1 MPQPVK
7 PEAGVASL
15 HHTRARRALRHRL
28 FPLAVA
34 AGALLLFVWPLVRA
48 PPLSLA
54 QAWGHL
60 TATWFLLIVTL
71 VAMGFALDGGAR
83 DEEDVD

>member
-1 MPQPVK
+1 V
-7 PEAGVASL
+7 
-15 HHTRARRALRHRL
+15 RRALRHRL

-34 AGALLLFVWPLVRA
+34 AGALLLLVWPLVRT
-48 PPLSLA
+48 PSLSLG

-71 VAMGFALDGGAR
+71 VAMGQALGGGAS